1 MARHG
6 PHQTAQ
12 KSTSTG
18 LSSLMIVSKLSLLAT
33 TVLVSMAL
41 ALAGSTSSVGLS
53 IGDIL
58 AASGG

>member
-18 LSSLMIVSKLSLLAT
+18 LSPLMIVSKLSLLAT

-41 ALAGSTSSVGLS
+41 ALGGPTSSVADW
-53 IGDIL
+53 IGDF
-58 AASGG
+58 SPVRG